1 MSNLVPFSNYLE
13 VNPARYIPDGLNLA
27 SKVSF
32 VPMADVSE
40 SGHWFGSQV
49 RRLNEVTSGF
59 TNFKNNDVL
68 VAKITPCFENGKGA
82 FVSDLENGVG
92 FGSTEFHV
100 LRAKQGTCA
109 RFIFHVTQWPQ
120 FRLSSERFMT
130 GSAGQK
136 RVQTLAFSQFEIGDF
151 DEDEQATIATILDTL
166 DTQIRQTE
174 AIIAK
179 LQQAK
184 QGLLH
189 DLLTC
194 GIDESG
200 QLRPPYEQAP
210 ELYKDSPLGWIPKEW
225 DFGDISK
232 ALSTGCLIAIQDGN
246 HGEIHP
252 KTSDFVEEGIP
263 FVMAN
268 DIVDGNIKF
277 EACYKITRKQF
288 EGLRI
293 GFAKK
298 DDVLLSHKGTVG
310 QVAVVP
316 SDVDEIMLTPQVTYY
331 RCQPERLLPKFLAI
345 WFKTSFFKEKL
356 LSLSAQS
363 TRAYIGIL
371 GQRQLPFMFIPHDEQ
386 LEIVSFYGSTEERIA
401 LEHRALIKLKKQKA
415 GLMDDLLTG
424 RVRVTELIEQ
434 EKQAS

>member
-1 MSNLVPFSNYLE
+1 MSNLVPFSHYVE
-13 VNPARYIPDGLNLA
+13 VNPARYIPDGSNLT

-40 SGHWFGSQV
+40 SGHWFGNQV
-49 RRLNEVTSGF
+49 RRLNEVVSGF

-82 FVSDLENGVG
+82 FVADLENGVG

-136 RVQTLAFSQFEIGDF
+136 RVQTLAFTQFEIGDF
-151 DEDEQATIATILDTL
+151 GEDEQKNIATILDTL

-179 LQQAK
+179 LQQVK

-189 DLLTC
+189 DLLTR
-194 GIDESG
+194 GIDENG
-200 QLRPPYEQAP
+200 QLRPPREQAP
-210 ELYKDSPLGWIPKEW
+210 ELYKESPLGWIPKEW
-225 DFGDISK
+225 KLLNIFDVAKKVS
-232 ALSTGCLIAIQDGN
+232 DGV
-246 HGEIHP
+246 HYAVQR
-252 KTSDFVEEGIP
+252 SEEGIP
-263 FVMAN
+263 FLFVSCIRNGKIDWSKSAFTTEKTFVEISKNSQPHKGMILYTVVGSYGHVAYVDRDMDFGFERN
-268 DIVDGNIKF
+268 VAYISSIEEIIDSKYLFYWMSSELVIRQVDKVVIGNAQKVLTLQELKRLWVYKPNQREQKDIVNRMDQQSI
-277 EACYKITRKQF
+277 
-288 EGLRI
+288 RI
-293 GFAKK
+293 EE
-298 DDVLLSHKGTVG
+298 
-310 QVAVVP
+310 
-316 SDVDEIMLTPQVTYY
+316 EICL
-331 RCQPERLLPKFLAI
+331 
-345 WFKTSFFKEKL
+345 FK
-356 LSLSAQS
+356 
-363 TRAYIGIL
+363 
-371 GQRQLPFMFIPHDEQ
+371 
-386 LEIVSFYGSTEERIA
+386 
-401 LEHRALIKLKKQKA
+401 KLKKQKA

-424 RVRVTELIEQ
+424 RVRVIELIEQ

>member
-1 MSNLVPFSNYLE
+1 MSNLVPFSHYVE
-13 VNPARYIPDGLNLA
+13 VNPARYIPEGLELT

-40 SGHWFGSQV
+40 SGYWFGNQV
-49 RRLNEVTSGF
+49 RRLNEVASGF
-59 TNFKNNDVL
+59 TNFKNKDVL

-82 FVSDLENGVG
+82 FVADLENGVG

-136 RVQTLAFSQFEIGDF
+136 RVQTLAFSQFEIADF
-151 DEDEQATIATILDTL
+151 GEDEQKTIATILDTL

-179 LQQAK
+179 LQQVK

-189 DLLTC
+189 DLLTR
-194 GIDESG
+194 GIDENG

-210 ELYKDSPLGWIPKEW
+210 ELYKASPLGWIPKGWEVQQLGELTALITSGSRGW
-225 DFGDISK
+225 AAYYAEEGPLFLRSQNIRMGRIDLSDRQCVNPPVDKEGQRTRVEPLDLLVTITGNGVGNLTYLSGDWSETAFVSQHVALVRFVHTGLAKLVNHYLVLGGPGRRQIVDAQYGQSK
-232 ALSTGCLIAIQDGN
+232 PGLNLDSLKDVCIPNPPSTERD
-246 HGEIHP
+246 EIVA
-252 KTSDFVEEGIP
+252 KIDTIDARVDNEVSSVEE
-263 FVMAN
+263 
-268 DIVDGNIKF
+268 
-277 EACYKITRKQF
+277 
-288 EGLRI
+288 LRSV
-293 GFAKK
+293 K
-298 DDVLLSHKGTVG
+298 S
-310 QVAVVP
+310 
-316 SDVDEIMLTPQVTYY
+316 
-331 RCQPERLLPKFLAI
+331 
-345 WFKTSFFKEKL
+345 
-356 LSLSAQS
+356 
-363 TRAYIGIL
+363 
-371 GQRQLPFMFIPHDEQ
+371 
-386 LEIVSFYGSTEERIA
+386 
-401 LEHRALIKLKKQKA
+401 

-434 EKQAS
+434 EQQAS

>member
-1 MSNLVPFSNYLE
+1 MSNLVPFSNYVE
-13 VNPARYIPDGLNLA
+13 VNPARYIPDGLNLT

-32 VPMADVSE
+32 VPMADTSE
-40 SGHWFGSQV
+40 SGHWFGNQV
-49 RRLNEVTSGF
+49 RRLNEVLSGF

-82 FVSDLENGVG
+82 FVADLENGVG

-136 RVQTLAFSQFEIGDF
+136 RVQTLAFSQFEIADF
-151 DEDEQATIATILDTL
+151 GEDEQKNIATILDTL

-179 LQQAK
+179 LQQVK

-189 DLLTC
+189 DLLTR
-194 GIDESG
+194 GIDENG

-225 DFGDISK
+225 EATELGNAISHIDAGRSPSCPDIPAPSGAWGVLKVSAVHPDGFKEQETKIVEQVVFHNPQIEVKDGD
-232 ALSTGCLIAIQDGN
+232 LL
-246 HGEIHP
+246 
-252 KTSDFVEEGIP
+252 
-263 FVMAN
+263 
-268 DIVDGNIKF
+268 
-277 EACYKITRKQF
+277 ITRANTPELVGLPCLVSTERDRLMLSDKTLRLNF
-288 EGLRI
+288 KEGQNKA
-293 GFAKK
+293 FFFY
-298 DDVLLSHKGTVG
+298 VLTQSWVRSQI
-310 QVAVVP
+310 QVAA
-316 SDVDEIMLTPQVTYY
+316 TG
-331 RCQPERLLPKFLAI
+331 
-345 WFKTSFFKEKL
+345 TSMSMKNISQ
-356 LSLSAQS
+356 LSLKNLKVKQPPTTEQAKIS
-363 TRAYIGIL
+363 
-371 GQRQLPFMFIPHDEQ
+371 QRVYEAGRQIREETLL
-386 LEIVSFYGSTEERIA
+386 LEKI
-401 LEHRALIKLKKQKA
+401 KKQKA

-424 RVRVTELIEQ
+424 RVRVTELID
-434 EKQAS
+434 QAQRAS

>member
-1 MSNLVPFSNYLE
+1 MSNLVPFSNYVE
-13 VNPARYIPDGLNLA
+13 VNPARYIPDGLNLT

-32 VPMADVSE
+32 VPMADTSE
-40 SGHWFGSQV
+40 SGHWFGNQV
-49 RRLNEVTSGF
+49 RRLNEVLSGF

-82 FVSDLENGVG
+82 FVADLENGVG

-136 RVQTLAFSQFEIGDF
+136 RVQTLAFSQFEIADF
-151 DEDEQATIATILDTL
+151 GEDEQKNIATILDTL

-179 LQQAK
+179 LQQVK

-189 DLLTC
+189 DLLTR
-194 GIDESG
+194 GIDENG

-225 DFGDISK
+225 
-232 ALSTGCLIAIQDGN
+232 ALVAL
-246 HGEIHP
+246 
-252 KTSDFVEEGIP
+252 
-263 FVMAN
+263 N
-268 DIVDGNIKF
+268 DIAEVDRGKF
-277 EACYKITRKQF
+277 THRPRNDPRFYGGRHPFIQTGDVAAS
-288 EGLRI
+288 G
-293 GFAKK
+293 G
-298 DDVLLSHKGTVG
+298 DVLTSFSQSLSDIGTGVSKEFPEG
-310 QVAVVP
+310 TIAVTIAANIADTCILGRPMYFPDSIVAVVVG
-316 SDVDEIMLTPQVTYY
+316 SGVSIRYVELVIRAAKRILDAKAPQ
-331 RCQPERLLPKFLAI
+331 
-345 WFKTSFFKEKL
+345 
-356 LSLSAQS
+356 SAQKNINLQDL
-363 TRAYIGIL
+363 RPL
-371 GQRQLPFMFIPHDEQ
+371 LVPLPNQEEQAWISERYESFMNRLNH
-386 LEIVSFYGSTEERIA
+386 EIDSVK
-401 LEHRALIKLKKQKA
+401 KLKKQKA

-424 RVRVTELIEQ
+424 RKRVTELIEQ